1 MIHNF
6 GSIEKDDLCF
16 QSQEHIQE
24 RSEGTSSVAL
34 EVVIKLSSNINVKI
48 SSCLTSNFCLLKIMP
63 FANRRERL
71 FLHLWTRL
79 LSFGF

>member
-34 EVVIKLSSNINVKI
+34 EVVITNSQI
-48 SSCLTSNFCLLKIMP
+48 
-63 FANRRERL
+63 
-71 FLHLWTRL
+71 
-79 LSFGF
+79 